1 MLVRFR
7 FAPDDTEGVLP
18 NPFFLNAHAPPER
31 IATIAV
37 ASVGVLLVRT
47 DGYGNASIVFAGIGV
62 AAMLVSAR
70 LEPTF
75 DALQV
80 VAAIL
85 VLAILGG
92 WHVPAIIEG
101 IEPAWLGAA
110 RQLGRVTEP
119 ILPPEV
125 MPFLGVSTVHALIVG
140 GGGFIGLWEAR
151 RPALWASVSGATP
164 VLVYAVAYWREGR
177 FSDDP
182 VWSAAGFALCLI
194 LLMAA
199 DRVRRQRDAPGMNG
213 AFGAYAVAVF
223 AALSL
228 TLTTALE
235 NAWLTVALS
244 LELPAM
250 AWIAARLDLSV
261 LRRVAFVVAGIVLV
275 RLIVNY
281 RVLDYPIVG
290 YPGLNWLIYGYGVP
304 AVAFF
309 AAARTFRRKSH
320 DTLVTLLEAGALAFT
335 VLFISLEIRHL
346 MSGGRL
352 DLPPCNF
359 AERALQSLA
368 CLAVAYPLYARRANG
383 GRPVPRWGWRILA
396 GLALSQTVVLQIV
409 FRNPWIG
416 GEEVGTWPIFNLL
429 ILGYL
434 APGAFAVL
442 FMRTARRRGD
452 DRVALAAGII
462 ALVLGFVWLNFEI
475 RHAFHGS
482 VLRGATTNAELYA
495 CSVGWLAYAGI
506 VLALALWRGDVVLRY
521 ASLAIVLLTAV
532 KAVFLD
538 MAELTGIWRALS
550 FLGLGLT
557 LVAVSY
563 LYRRYVFPPRTASA
577 EAHAQAPG

>member
-1 MLVRFR
+1 M
-7 FAPDDTEGVLP
+7 
-18 NPFFLNAHAPPER
+18 
-31 IATIAV
+31 
-37 ASVGVLLVRT
+37 
-47 DGYGNASIVFAGIGV
+47 AG
-62 AAMLVSAR
+62 
-70 LEPTF
+70 
-75 DALQV
+75 
-80 VAAIL
+80 
-85 VLAILGG
+85 
-92 WHVPAIIEG
+92 
-101 IEPAWLGAA
+101 
-110 RQLGRVTEP
+110 
-119 ILPPEV
+119 
-125 MPFLGVSTVHALIVG
+125 
-140 GGGFIGLWEAR
+140 
-151 RPALWASVSGATP
+151 
-164 VLVYAVAYWREGR
+164 
-177 FSDDP
+177 
-182 VWSAAGFALCLI
+182 
-194 LLMAA
+194 
-199 DRVRRQRDAPGMNG
+199 
-213 AFGAYAVAVF
+213 
-223 AALSL
+223 
-228 TLTTALE
+228 
-235 NAWLTVALS
+235 
-244 LELPAM
+244 LPAT

-261 LRRVAFVVAGIVLV
+261 LRRVAFVVAFVVAGIVLV

-352 DLPPCNF
+352 DLPPCDF

-368 CLAVAYPLYARRANG
+368 CLAVAHPLYARRANG

-396 GLALSQTVVLQIV
+396 GLALSQTVVLQII

-416 GEEVGTWPIFNLL
+416 DEEVGTWPIFNLL

-452 DRVALAAGII
+452 GRVALAAGII

-495 CSVGWLAYAGI
+495 YSVGWLAYVGI
-506 VLALALWRGDVVLRY
+506 VVALALWRGDVVSRY

-577 EAHAQAPG
+577 GEGARGSEQPGSEQPEPG